1 MAKPIEQLEAMR
13 RLGENWDGYGAA
25 APQAKIID
33 LAQDSSA
40 CSMPCSRRSS
50 AAPAEF
56 HVSPTRVGGILIDW
70 EDDAF
75 EHEMELNP
83 DGSIG
88 FLHHNK
94 ATGTI
99 ETRKFSA
106 GAPAA
111 VDPGLLHELCQFL
124 VAA

>member
-1 MAKPIEQLEAMR
+1 MAEPIEQLEAMR

-33 LAQDSSA
+33 LAQEFIGLLDA
-40 CSMPCSRRSS
+40 MLARSS

-56 HVSPTRVGGILIDW
+56 HVSPTRVGGVLIDW
-70 EDDAF
+70 ENDVVG
-75 EHEMELNP
+75 HEMELSP

-94 ATGTI
+94 ATGAI
-99 ETRKFSA
+99 ATR
-106 GAPAA
+106 
-111 VDPGLLHELCQFL
+111 
-124 VAA
+124 

>member
-25 APQAKIID
+25 APQAKVID
-33 LAQDSSA
+33 LAQEFIDLLDAMIVRFSV
-40 CSMPCSRRSS
+40 
-50 AAPAEF
+50 APAEF

-70 EDDAF
+70 EDGPI
-75 EHEMELNP
+75 EHEMELSP

-94 ATGTI
+94 GTGSIT
-99 ETRKFSA
+99 TRKFVADS
-106 GAPAA
+106 PA
-111 VDPGLLHELCQFL
+111 VVEPGLLHELCQLL